1 MVKLLIDSQEVRLSE
16 DIQTDYFVTNP
27 YFTRTGEHT
36 YDIDIDLAD
45 PVNAAIY
52 GHFDRADVGTRYH
65 HRSALLISEY
75 GVLMRGTEVILQLED
90 GHAKIQ
96 LVAGNSEMNY
106 IAGDS
111 LMLDMLDLGEI
122 ETLNSTVATQSLSG
136 CYPDWDFVCCPV
148 CTYNDEETADYEF
161 IADPSS
167 SKVGLANVLRFNFSQ
182 GGNSV
187 EVVSSLP
194 SPQPYIGAIL
204 RRAIEA
210 LGYTVNEDV
219 FTTDQLLC
227 RMIMLHGENS
237 EKAESSQGNRTGITT
252 LRHYSNMV
260 PHWSVAKFFAEVEK
274 FCNVIIDVDHVNK
287 SVNIRDT
294 SSYFNLRN
302 MEHIPASDV
311 IGESEKKF
319 DEDEDLDMTD
329 YTNIKYN
336 LPDTTQNKYRR
347 ISSEASAL
355 CSDYD
360 VPVNQ
365 WNTALQKICLA
376 DIHKVTCG
384 DNSFLNANY
393 SPASAYALAQI
404 YKLAVYT
411 QERSFIVRT
420 DQEHFPIF
428 RICDELADR
437 ITDEDK
443 PVTEFDLVP
452 VEMVS
457 SYRITFGDEFFQFPM
472 PFLHGKHG
480 TFGGHRS
487 TGNGANEIIRD
498 GRSSD
503 QEKNENTLPV
513 AYYRGLVPVTWAT
526 DDLSPSGVSVPVASP
541 LNELMLVYQSDSH
554 IPFWMARL
562 IRLSANDMYDM
573 SLNGSRGMY
582 NRFYSNNP
590 EIDTSILITK
600 RFRTHR
606 KLNPRKVFV
615 IENIRYY
622 CKQLKYSLSADGLSE
637 IVEGE
642 FFLFDKANVHPF
654 GPNR

>member
-16 DIQTDYFVTNP
+16 DLGTDYFINNP

-36 YDIDIDLAD
+36 YDIDIDLSD

-52 GHFDRADVGTRYH
+52 GHIDRADVGTRYQN
-65 HRSALLISEY
+65 RSALLISEY

-111 LMLDMLDLGEI
+111 LYLDMLDLGEI

-136 CYPDWDFVCCPV
+136 SYPEWDFVCCPI

-161 IADPSS
+161 IADPSAA
-167 SKVGLANVLRFNFSQ
+167 KVGIANTLRFTFAQ
-182 GGNSV
+182 GGSSV
-187 EVVSSLP
+187 DVVSNLP

-219 FTTDQLLC
+219 FATDHLLS

-237 EKAESSQGNRTGITT
+237 EKVESASGNRTGITT
-252 LRHYSNMV
+252 LKHFKNMV
-260 PHWSVAKFFAEVEK
+260 PHWSVAKFFTEVEK

-287 SVNIRDT
+287 TVNILDAAT
-294 SSYFNLRN
+294 YFSLRN
-302 MEHIPASDV
+302 IEHIPASDV
-311 IGESEKKF
+311 IGETEKKY
-319 DEDEDLDMTD
+319 DEDDDLDMTD

-336 LPDTTQNKYRR
+336 LPDTIQNKYRR
-347 ISSEASAL
+347 ISEEASAL
-355 CSDYD
+355 CTDYD
-360 VPVNQ
+360 VPVLEWQN
-365 WNTALQKICLA
+365 ALQRICLA
-376 DIHKVTCG
+376 DIHHALTG
-384 DNSFLNANY
+384 NNSFLVSNY
-393 SPASAYALAQI
+393 SPAAYYSLSQI

-411 QERSFIVRT
+411 QTRSFIVRT
-420 DQEHFPIF
+420 DKDNFPIF
-428 RICDELADR
+428 RTCDELADR

-443 PVTEFDLVP
+443 SATVLEMVP
-452 VEMVS
+452 VEMIS
-457 SYRITFGDEFFQFPM
+457 SYRVQGPDFFFHFPM
-472 PFLHGKHG
+472 PFLRGKHG

-487 TGNGANEIIRD
+487 TGTGANEIITD
-498 GRSSD
+498 GRSSND
-503 QEKNENTLPV
+503 EKTDSTVPV
-513 AYYRGLVPVTWAT
+513 AYYRGLVPVTWKT
-526 DDLSPSGVSVPVASP
+526 PDLSSLGISVPIASP
-541 LNELMLVYQSDSH
+541 LNELMLFFHDDDSLV
-554 IPFWMARL
+554 WLMSRL
-562 IRLSANDMYDM
+562 IRLSANDMFDM
-573 SLNGSRGMY
+573 SLNGSQGMWQ
-582 NRFYSNNP
+582 RFYSNNP
-590 EIDTSILITK
+590 YIDTSILITK

-622 CKQLKYSLSADGLSE
+622 CKQLKYTLSADGLSE

-642 FFLFDKANVHPF
+642 FFLYDKANVHPF
-654 GPNR
+654 GPDR

>member
-1 MVKLLIDSQEVRLSE
+1 MVKLFIDSQEVRLSE
-16 DIQTDYFVTNP
+16 DVQTDYIITNP

-65 HRSALLISEY
+65 HRSALLISEH

-122 ETLNSTVATQSLSG
+122 ETLNASVATQSLSG

-161 IADPSS
+161 IADRLS
-167 SKVGLANVLRFNFSQ
+167 SKVGLANLLQFSSQ
-182 GGNSV
+182 DGSVQVTGN
-187 EVVSSLP
+187 LP

-210 LGYTVNEDV
+210 LGYTVNVDV
-219 FTTDQLLC
+219 FATDSYRC
-227 RMIMLHGENS
+227 RMILLHGENS
-237 EKAESSQGNRTGITT
+237 EKALSQSGERVGFTT
-252 LRHYSNMV
+252 LRHYCNMV
-260 PHWSVAKFFAEVEK
+260 PHWSVSKFFAEVEK

-287 SVNIRDT
+287 TVNILDVST
-294 SSYFNLRN
+294 YFDLNDVV
-302 MEHIPASDV
+302 HIPASDV

-319 DEDEDLDMTD
+319 DQDDDLDMTD

-355 CSDYD
+355 CSDHD

-365 WNTALQKICLA
+365 WQTGLQKICLA
-376 DIHKVTCG
+376 DIHKLITG
-384 DNSFLNANY
+384 DDSFLNSNY
-393 SPASAYALAQI
+393 SPATAYGMSRI
-404 YKLAVYT
+404 YKLTVYT
-411 QERSFIVRT
+411 QERNFIVRT
-420 DQEHFPIF
+420 DLTHFPVF
-428 RICDELADR
+428 RSCDELADR
-437 ITDEDK
+437 ITDDDK
-443 PVTEFDLVP
+443 QVTELDLVP
-452 VEMVS
+452 TEMMS
-457 SYRITFGDEFFQFPM
+457 SYQVTTPNNITFQFPM
-472 PFLHGKHG
+472 PFLRGKHG
-480 TFGGHRS
+480 TFGGHRE
-487 TGNGANEIIRD
+487 TGKGANEIISD
-498 GRSSD
+498 GGSSD
-503 QEKNENTLPV
+503 SEKTDGTVPV

-526 DDLSPSGVSVPVASP
+526 DDLSPLGVSVPIASP
-541 LNELMLVYQSDSH
+541 LNELMLFYQSDAG
-554 IPFWMARL
+554 FVWMMAKL
-562 IRLSANDMYDM
+562 IRLSANDMFDM
-573 SLNGSRGMY
+573 SLNGTRGMWQS
-582 NRFYSNNP
+582 FYSHNP
-590 EIDTSILITK
+590 EIDTTILITK

-606 KLNPRKVFV
+606 KLDPRKIFV
-615 IENIRYY
+615 IENIKYY
-622 CKQLKYSLSADGLSE
+622 CKQLKYALSPDGLSE

-654 GPNR
+654 GPSR